1 MPETCGTE
9 LRSDQKHRKS
19 ASNFSRN
26 SDDRANDPDASK
38 SAAKL
43 PAPYCHPVRRRDQNS
58 EEAQVVDQL
67 SWDKEGFAT
76 ARSQVRCVLWEVC
89 IFVVT
94 GCSGAHFKACQW
106 TCEPITSLTFLI
118 QHHVLQ
124 RLFQPFR
131 YPVSMVT
138 TALRCLQTELGTPGR
153 RSTGNTLG

>member
-1 MPETCGTE
+1 VAGDESNSLGK
-9 LRSDQKHRKS
+9 RQKHAGPSFDQIKNTANTLELLLKRPPTVTT
-19 ASNFSRN
+19 AY
-26 SDDRANDPDASK
+26 NDPDASK
-38 SAAKL
+38 SAVKL
-43 PAPYCHPVRRRDQNS
+43 PCALLSPCTKKGPQRRR
-58 EEAQVVDQL
+58 AQVVDQL

-124 RLFQPFR
+124 RLCSNHSDILSQW
-131 YPVSMVT
+131 
-138 TALRCLQTELGTPGR
+138 
-153 RSTGNTLG
+153 